1 MKKLLMI
8 AVAVP
13 LAAPALAS
21 DNEAKIG
28 GRIFTSI
35 EHERNGKGQSATDIS
50 DNNSRIWIMGS
61 EKLDKDLKLIYG
73 VNSFV
78 AFDYNGWSTDDSY
91 IGLRGDFGTVRAG
104 WLSTPCTT

>member
-13 LAAPALAS
+13 LAVPALAS

-35 EHERNGKGQSATDIS
+35 EHERNGKG
-50 DNNSRIWIMGS
+50 
-61 EKLDKDLKLIYG
+61 
-73 VNSFV
+73 
-78 AFDYNGWSTDDSY
+78 
-91 IGLRGDFGTVRAG
+91 
-104 WLSTPCTT
+104 

>member
-35 EHERNGKGQSATDIS
+35 EHERNGKG
-50 DNNSRIWIMGS
+50 
-61 EKLDKDLKLIYG
+61 
-73 VNSFV
+73 
-78 AFDYNGWSTDDSY
+78 
-91 IGLRGDFGTVRAG
+91 
-104 WLSTPCTT
+104 